1 MVCAHYNDTVVIR
14 LKGDGDDFQ
23 LMNANDSTIVVI
35 SRGENNTCFEL
46 LAIDDNIIEDDE
58 LFTIVVEAIH
68 PNDRGTNTTVT
79 ISDNDG

>member
-1 MVCAHYNDTVVIR
+1 
-14 LKGDGDDFQ
+14 
-23 LMNANDSTIVVI
+23 MNANDSTVDVI
-35 SRGENNTCFEL
+35 SRGQDKTCFEL
-46 LAIDDNIIEDDE
+46 MANDDDIIEDDE